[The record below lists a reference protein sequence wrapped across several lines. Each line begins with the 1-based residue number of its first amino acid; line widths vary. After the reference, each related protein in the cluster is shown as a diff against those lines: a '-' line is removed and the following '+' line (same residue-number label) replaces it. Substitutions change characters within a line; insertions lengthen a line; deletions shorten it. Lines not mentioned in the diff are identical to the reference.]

1 MNQVKSIGK
10 TLGAVCIVLGLIYLC
25 RFIFSSDHTP
35 PTAAIVS
42 VAVGLL
48 LMAISKTRS

>member
-10 TLGAVCIVLGLIYLC
+10 TLGAVCVVLGLIYLC
-25 RFIFSSDHTP
+25 KFIFSSDHTP

-48 LMAISKTRS
+48 LMTISKTRS